1 MKQAHFYILFSIV
14 HISISVYS
22 YISNIKYRYQKQFFL
37 LYFLGS
43 TYHYSLS
50 NILYIYIHVSFS
62 AQPSKFHYVIGG
74 QLHNEIQSAHIPEIL
89 RSQWAMS
96 ANTECTRVHSA
107 WFMICNPKSQS
118 FILFALINS

>member
-22 YISNIKYRYQKQFFL
+22 YISNIKYRYQIQFFL

-43 TYHYSLS
+43 TYHYHYSLS

-74 QLHNEIQSAHIPEIL
+74 QLHNEIQSAHILET
-89 RSQWAMS
+89 SMS
-96 ANTECTRVHSA
+96 ANTECTQN
-107 WFMICNPKSQS
+107 FKKGE
-118 FILFALINS
+118 NSDAEF

>member
-22 YISNIKYRYQKQFFL
+22 YISNIKYRYQKHFFL

-74 QLHNEIQSAHIPEIL
+74 QLHNEIQSAHILET
-89 RSQWAMS
+89 SMS
-96 ANTECTRVHSA
+96 AKEVACGINVHVTFLCRLDLLLEL
-107 WFMICNPKSQS
+107 WK
-118 FILFALINS
+118 LD